1 MVSERQRAREMDYPS
16 PIHETIEDT
25 HGNYNEVVERLLARP
40 EVVGGEVPANI
51 LIASIALGI
60 AVDDTIHFLHH
71 FQDHYKKEGDTE
83 AAILHSMAHSGRAL
97 VVTSIILCAGFF
109 VYIAA
114 TMVNMQRF
122 GALIGIT
129 VIMALLL
136 DLIVTPALLRTFY
149 KTNEPTQEEGQHA

>member
-1 MVSERQRAREMDYPS
+1 MGLADI
-16 PIHETIEDT
+16 PIDM
-25 HGNYNEVVERLLARP
+25 
-40 EVVGGEVPANI
+40 ANI

-71 FQDHYKKEGDTE
+71 FHDHYKKEGDTE

-114 TMVNMQRF
+114 IMVNMQRF

-149 KTNEPTQEEGQHA
+149 KQRETTEEEGQHA